1 MIEQATICLLIL
13 GGTILLANLI
23 KRYRLYRL
31 NKYYRNLKDTKK
43 SLEKKYAM
51 LQFEY
56 NRYEL

>member
-1 MIEQATICLLIL
+1 MIKESIICLLVL
-13 GGTILLANLI
+13 TVAILLANLI

-31 NKYYRNLKDTKK
+31 NKYYKNLLETKTT
-43 SLEKKYAM
+43 LEKKYAM